1 MTNVPSKHDVDQ
13 LIDEL
18 IEREGGGLL
27 GSPRRSRR
35 ANRFG
40 VTEAVARAHGFTG
53 PISLLR
59 GARRRPSIAGFTGFV
74 PAMTRS
80 PAAPQGLPPS
90 CSIPASTWVRAS
102 PPPSSNER

>member
-40 VTEAVARAHGFTG
+40 VTQAVSRAHGCSG
-53 PISLLR
+53 PL
-59 GARRRPSIAGFTGFV
+59 
-74 PAMTRS
+74 
-80 PAAPQGLPPS
+80 
-90 CSIPASTWVRAS
+90 
-102 PPPSSNER
+102 